1 MNFIG
6 VAKAQG
12 SDEHPIGDLD
22 AARARESLLARGVDW
37 PAPVI
42 LESTESTNSDLEVL
56 AREGAPEGTSVVAD
70 QQTAGRGRLDRTW
83 VSPPG
88 AGLWFSVLVR
98 PGDVPADRLGWLP
111 LVAGLAA
118 TDALMEACSVRAELK
133 WPNDLVAIAA
143 ACGGSEGPRKL
154 GGILSS
160 VVPDAGGLGDAVV
173 MGIGINVNMGSADL
187 PVKHGTS
194 VLLEGGRLDRTQLL
208 ISVLAALHERLRQ
221 WRAGDEAVPR
231 DYRVRCATIG
241 RRVEVAMPSGTTVT
255 GIVSGID
262 DDGHLLVSD
271 GESTARITA
280 GDVIHATI

>member
-1 MNFIG
+1 M
-6 VAKAQG
+6 AKAQG

-22 AARARESLLARGVDW
+22 AARVRELLQERGIDW
-37 PAPVI
+37 PAPVM
-42 LESTESTNSDLEVL
+42 LESTGSTNADGEAL

-88 AGLWFSVLVR
+88 AGLWFSILVR

-111 LVAGLAA
+111 LLAGLAA
-118 TDALMEACSVRAELK
+118 TDALMDACSVRAELK

-154 GGILSS
+154 GGILSA

-173 MGIGINVNMGSADL
+173 IGIGINVNMGSADL
-187 PVKHGTS
+187 PVKQATS
-194 VLLEGGRLDRTQLL
+194 VLLEGGRLDRGQLL
-208 ISVLAALHERLRQ
+208 VSLLVALHERLQQ
-221 WRAGDEAVPR
+221 WRSGDDAVAR
-231 DYRVRCATIG
+231 DYRARCATIG
-241 RRVEVAMPSGTTVT
+241 RRVDVAMPSGATVT

-271 GESTARITA
+271 GEVTARITA